1 MTTYHFMHRKTTCHH
16 GNDGYIYVLH
26 FGSQLPRKDL
36 VLCSHSNHGVVV
48 AQNYS
53 TCHEHYHGTSP
64 ALENSGHNVCFNLFA
79 MVNEWRLL
87 HSCAVADVW
96 LGLVMSMMP
105 PMGYRQALWGSRFW
119 HPPTL
124 LGRSCLWAAFKN
136 PATFLLTNTVLQNDP
151 VVGCRNSQPGH
162 HERRMD
168 PPQQ

>member
-1 MTTYHFMHRKTTCHH
+1 MMAISMSFTLAPNFPERISSC
-16 GNDGYIYVLH
+16 
-26 FGSQLPRKDL
+26 
-36 VLCSHSNHGVVV
+36 VVIAITV
-48 AQNYS
+48 S
-53 TCHEHYHGTSP
+53 WWLRITEHYHGTSL

-87 HSCAVADVW
+87 HSCAVADVR

-124 LGRSCLWAAFKN
+124 LGRSCLWAAFKYL
-136 PATFLLTNTVLQNDP
+136 ATFLLTNTVLQNDP
-151 VVGCRNSQPGH
+151 VVGCRNSQPSH